1 MSSFCDRDTPRL
13 TVGAA
18 GIQVRKRVPFDA
30 SLTWRQGILD
40 MPGAGHTYAVQFAKP
55 TDVQRSQGL
64 GLLVRPAHTHAVD
77 EYHSYRFEEFFGFGC
92 HCSGFTCT
100 TVTGVY
106 SQNVEGLE

>member
-1 MSSFCDRDTPRL
+1 M
-13 TVGAA
+13 GAT

-40 MPGAGHTYAVQFAKP
+40 MPGESNTYTVQFANP
-55 TDVQRSQGL
+55 TAAQRRQGL

-92 HCSGFTCT
+92 HCSGYTCT
-100 TVTGVY
+100 TVTGVF
-106 SQNVEGLE
+106 SQNVKGLE